1 MDRMHRRLHRVRWG
15 RPVRRAALRYD
26 RAGDEAGQL
35 VAIGREDVERFAQAE
50 APSTRNDDL
59 SGPLRMSTLVARGSL
74 TPYRA
79 AACEYS
85 IPSAVN
91 LCLGRRR
98 QMTAACETRTFAKST
113 TLPTTPGCDS
123 RTA

>member
-1 MDRMHRRLHRVRWG
+1 MHWPGDHSPFIVDRMHRRLHCVRWG
-15 RPVRRAALRYD
+15 RPVRRRRRAALRYG

-35 VAIGREDVERFAQAE
+35 VAIGREDIERFAQVE

-79 AACEYS
+79 AACE
-85 IPSAVN
+85 
-91 LCLGRRR
+91 
-98 QMTAACETRTFAKST
+98 
-113 TLPTTPGCDS
+113 
-123 RTA
+123 